1 MKGAS
6 AVTALFVALLC
17 VGCSDRGS
25 PAGPSSV
32 RADSLPAN
40 SAAGQAAGQGAS
52 VSPTPRRHG
61 ALQGD
66 LRRFADD
73 YATRAAPCVF
83 GGLGNRHGDAS
94 RSVHARD
101 TAHGELRDRDRRWD
115 IHVHGGERRHADR
128 RLHRESDTWARLS
141 RSRSTRRSR
150 VAQVDSRERRE
161 LSPPT
166 GCSIRS
172 TARPP
177 VRSRGPFRRLVPE
190 SRETGEAAGARPSPR
205 QCRRAGP
212 HCGGDK
218 HTERH
223 QSFRR
228 GQECTWVY
236 GRAPRHQVSTEVETS
251 SCPLDEREPCHH
263 NQRDGEQDPTIPMRR
278 WTDGRPAAISVT
290 CARNTRSQATDTST

>member
-6 AVTALFVALLC
+6 AVTALFAALLC

-32 RADSLPAN
+32 RADSLPTN
-40 SAAGQAAGQGAS
+40 SAAGQAASQGVS

-66 LRRFADD
+66 PRRFADD

-128 RLHRESDTWARLS
+128 RLHRRSAGGPDYLDSGARDDHGWHRSIRGSGGNFHRPPVVRSGQRHDHRFVRGDHFGAWCRKVVRQKRRRAPVASAVQVGWPQFIEWLQSQPSRVWFLLTLATPLRWHPSRGLPS
-141 RSRSTRRSR
+141 RSSR
-150 VAQVDSRERRE
+150 FGVSSRERRMVD
-161 LSPPT
+161 LTFASWNQ
-166 GCSIRS
+166 IDDLL
-172 TARPP
+172 
-177 VRSRGPFRRLVPE
+177 RRLE
-190 SRETGEAAGARPSPR
+190 ALRSAAGSA
-205 QCRRAGP
+205 
-212 HCGGDK
+212 
-218 HTERH
+218 
-223 QSFRR
+223 
-228 GQECTWVY
+228 
-236 GRAPRHQVSTEVETS
+236 
-251 SCPLDEREPCHH
+251 
-263 NQRDGEQDPTIPMRR
+263 
-278 WTDGRPAAISVT
+278 
-290 CARNTRSQATDTST
+290 